1 MAISKEQHLFLIEI
15 FIYFCNIEI
24 ICLYIYQFDKLDAFL
39 LIKSIHFFKKLFN
52 CSASQYY
59 TGKVKNIFFCF
70 LILCKSFKNH

>member
-39 LIKSIHFFKKLFN
+39 LIKSIHFFKNFSIVVQVNITL
-52 CSASQYY
+52 
-59 TGKVKNIFFCF
+59 VK
-70 LILCKSFKNH
+70 